1 MPVTVSASTLAQQ
14 LMATLG
20 EEFTVPT
27 VDFNDAD
34 YQFPTTANNPLY
46 GQINR
51 PQVNAL
57 TSGQVDGTGAF
68 DVIVQSLK
76 AHLLDQY
83 ERGLI
88 TGDQYT
94 KAYIEMI
101 SLALNAGM
109 QFVINGDQAYWQNL
123 LVQQQGRKAE
133 IDLVTAKVLLD
144 TAKAQYAAAQAQAS
158 ILEAQHV
165 QALLQI
171 AGEDAKY
178 NLTQWQ
184 IDLVREQYEQAR
196 AQTSNTRSDGSTVFG
211 VIGKQ
216 KDLYTQQIDSYQ
228 KDAAYKVGKMYLDSW
243 LTQKTIDEGLTPPTE
258 LANATLQTVLSRLRS
273 GVALTDTP

>member
-165 QALLQI
+165 QSLLQI